1 MIIVTH
7 THTHSHTHTHT
18 GTAKNVFR
26 VELKQKSRY
35 SVRIDSFYI
44 SELKKEAKV
53 RKRKKGKNA
62 WAIHKWKADKKGECN
77 KKEANFSKLSNPWG
91 K

>member
-7 THTHSHTHTHT
+7 THTVTHSHT

-26 VELKQKSRY
+26 VELNKKSRY

-44 SELKKEAKV
+44 SELNKSKSEKEEKLGKVCLNDTQKNEKMENATKKKQ
-53 RKRKKGKNA
+53 
-62 WAIHKWKADKKGECN
+62 I
-77 KKEANFSKLSNPWG
+77 FQS
-91 K
+91 